1 MGLLSTIE
9 QGKNIFVQKCAQ
21 CHNIEVGKTL
31 KSVEETSES
40 QTNECKSMQYFAHS
54 FVEDNN
60 NSKWALETYEAN
72 PTKYIPGREMILA
85 GIKKKNER
93 VSLLAY
99 LRDVKSL

>member
-9 QGKNIFVQKCAQ
+9 QGKKIFVQKCAQ
-21 CHNIEVGKTL
+21 CHSIEVGEKL
-31 KSVEETSES
+31 KSVEQTSDA
-40 QTNECKSMQYFAHS
+40 QTNDCKSMQFFAHS

-60 NSKWALETYEAN
+60 NSNWALETYEAN
-72 PTKYIPGREMILA
+72 PKKYVPGREMILA